1 KLKDLKTINQKV
13 ETDFTLFNKQFNQL
27 NTNIQVQKVSI
38 LSTEKQLFDLNKNLE
53 ELNDLFNKNLV
64 DQNIE
69 NKEKVVE
76 ILHLNLNVE
85 VLRKEI
91 EEFTVAYKTLN
102 NQIKE
107 LEAKLKDESFNENDY
122 LQHQK

>member
-1 KLKDLKTINQKV
+1 
-13 ETDFTLFNKQFNQL
+13 
-27 NTNIQVQKVSI
+27 VQKASIVSI
-38 LSTEKQLFDLNKNLE
+38 EKQLLDLSKNLE

-85 VLRKEI
+85 TVRNEI

-102 NQIKE
+102 NEIQN
-107 LEAKLKDESFNENDY
+107 LEAKLKDEIFNENDY
-122 LQHQK
+122 LQHEKDCETAEIDLKIATENVTNPNAEINR